1 MLRVA
6 FLTACKA
13 TLAELIP
20 SLSKSTYTVCYVISS
35 LELVLKQCKQLMGTS
50 KRLPWRW
57 KPRRSDAFCWVSR
70 PCEESGRWLY
80 KNATRR
86 NQLSQCQLHTRG
98 RHGKKPTCLERMV
111 DTEVKEDAE
120 QIAVS
125 LAILQHGPIDLI
137 RSNNPLDCLGS
148 PCLSGCYNPSDSR
161 RCAQT
166 HSGCL
171 IPQHP
176 VLRLFWRAR
185 ICPRALSLLGGD
197 NAVQT
202 DFLAWRGH
210 TGRVILN
217 LGTVLS

>member
-1 MLRVA
+1 
-6 FLTACKA
+6 
-13 TLAELIP
+13 
-20 SLSKSTYTVCYVISS
+20 
-35 LELVLKQCKQLMGTS
+35 
-50 KRLPWRW
+50 
-57 KPRRSDAFCWVSR
+57 
-70 PCEESGRWLY
+70 
-80 KNATRR
+80 
-86 NQLSQCQLHTRG
+86 
-98 RHGKKPTCLERMV
+98 MV

-176 VLRLFWRAR
+176 RTKVVLKSTHL
-185 ICPRALSLLGGD
+185 PTS
-197 NAVQT
+197 AVCS
-202 DFLAWRGH
+202 RP
-210 TGRVILN
+210 
-217 LGTVLS
+217 